1 MKRSN
6 IYSDFE
12 VAEIQFFKLTY
23 FFLLKYTKY
32 NMLFLYIQI
41 NTVLLKP
48 EKNNEEIKLF
58 TFELHEITKNA

>member
-32 NMLFLYIQI
+32 NMLFLYI
-41 NTVLLKP
+41 
-48 EKNNEEIKLF
+48 
-58 TFELHEITKNA
+58 